1 MTAQWVNARI
11 LRRGGGQYRLTIED
25 RPSNGEWEVAEEQ
38 SVCLEG
44 SADRASLQAQL
55 ARLCEPYVS
64 YSQAKSLLADLRGHV
79 LGQTPVAI
87 VERKYAT
94 ILPRIA
100 ARITDGL
107 IMVPVVLIGSLLV
120 RPSSDM
126 WVQPAWVV
134 TLQSAAMP
142 YEILMLG
149 IYGQTLGKMA
159 CGVIVRDISERPLS
173 MKQAVLRNIVQLV
186 LLTLGFWAY
195 LPPMIH
201 HQPPLDF
208 AQQSLAARVLA
219 SVSFIW
225 GWADVLTIFTNT
237 KLRAL
242 HDYIA
247 GSVVI
252 RTEADT
258 SFAASSR

>member
-1 MTAQWVNARI
+1 MSAQWVNARI

-44 SADRASLQAQL
+44 TADRASLQAQL
-55 ARLCEPYVS
+55 TELCEPYVS
-64 YSQAKSLLADLRGHV
+64 YSQAKNLLADLRGHV
-79 LGQTPVAI
+79 LGQTPTAI

-100 ARITDGL
+100 ARISDGIL
-107 IMVPVVLIGSLLV
+107 LMPVALIGASLAT
-120 RPSSDM
+120 RSSDI
-126 WVQPAWVV
+126 WSRVAWLAA
-134 TLQSAAMP
+134 LQVAGLA

-173 MKQAVLRNIVQLV
+173 MMQAVLRNIVPLV
-186 LLTLGFWAY
+186 LLSLGFWAY

-201 HQPPLDF
+201 HQPPIDF
-208 AQQSLAARVLA
+208 AQQPLAARVLGY
-219 SVSFIW
+219 VSFIW
-225 GWADVLTIFTNT
+225 GWADILTVFTNT
-237 KLRAL
+237 KRRAL